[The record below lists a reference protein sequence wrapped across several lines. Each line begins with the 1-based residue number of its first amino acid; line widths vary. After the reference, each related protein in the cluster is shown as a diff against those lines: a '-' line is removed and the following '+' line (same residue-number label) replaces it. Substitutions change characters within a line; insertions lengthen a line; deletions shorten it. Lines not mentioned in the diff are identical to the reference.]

1 MTESAVGAG
10 AVARYLDEL
19 LGDEEL
25 LEPAPV
31 SDEVTPE
38 ADPAPP
44 GEAEPEA
51 PYLLIQVAGIR
62 LAVPTRAVRS
72 YHENSEG
79 LMPGMSGHPLMP
91 ATADLDGIMTAVLD
105 LAAVMLPSAR
115 LSQLPALD
123 QRAPYVLEL
132 AGLPFALVSEIA
144 REPAHIDAERVQWR
158 GPNGQRLWLAGTC
171 SDQKIAI
178 LDLDGLA
185 SLTR

>member
-10 AVARYLDEL
+10 AVERYLDEL
-19 LGDEEL
+19 LGDEDL
-25 LEPAPV
+25 LDSAPAA
-31 SDEVTPE
+31 DEVLPAAEARPPE
-38 ADPAPP
+38 DADS
-44 GEAEPEA
+44 EA

-72 YHENSEG
+72 YHENNEG
-79 LMPGMSGHPLMP
+79 LMPGMSGHALMP

-115 LSQLPALD
+115 LAQLPALD

-132 AGLPFALVSEIA
+132 AGLPFALVSETA
-144 REPAHIDAERVQWR
+144 REPAHIDPERVQWR

-171 SDQKIAI
+171 VDQKIAI

-185 SLTR
+185 ALTR

>member
-10 AVARYLDEL
+10 AVERYLDEL
-19 LGDEEL
+19 LGDEEAHVQAAASDDAA
-25 LEPAPV
+25 PAP
-31 SDEVTPE
+31 ET
-38 ADPAPP
+38 APP
-44 GEAEPEA
+44 DDGEPEA

-62 LAVPTRAVRS
+62 LAVPTRAVRC
-72 YHENSEG
+72 YHENCEG
-79 LMPGMSGHPLMP
+79 LMPGMSGHALMP

-105 LAAVMLPSAR
+105 LAAVMLPPAR
-115 LSQLPALD
+115 LAQLSALD
-123 QRAPYVLEL
+123 QRAPYLLEL

-171 SDQKIAI
+171 TEQKIAI

-185 SLTR
+185 ALTR

>member
-10 AVARYLDEL
+10 AVERYLDEL
-19 LGDEEL
+19 LGDEEAL
-25 LEPAPV
+25 EQAPVTDDVAPAPEPAPP
-31 SDEVTPE
+31 D
-38 ADPAPP
+38 D
-44 GEAEPEA
+44 AEPEA

-72 YHENSEG
+72 YHENNEG
-79 LMPGMSGHPLMP
+79 LMPGMSGHALMP

-105 LAAVMLPSAR
+105 LAAVMLPPAR
-115 LSQLPALD
+115 LAQLPALD

-144 REPAHIDAERVQWR
+144 REPAHIDTERVQWR

-171 SDQKIAI
+171 TDQKIAI

-185 SLTR
+185 ALTR

>member
-10 AVARYLDEL
+10 AVERYLDEL
-19 LGDEEL
+19 LGDEEAH
-25 LEPAPV
+25 EQAPAI
-31 SDEVTPE
+31 DELAPE
-38 ADPAPP
+38 AEKVPPDDP
-44 GEAEPEA
+44 EPET

-62 LAVPTRAVRS
+62 LAVPTRAVRC

-79 LMPGMSGHPLMP
+79 LMPGMSGHALMP

-115 LSQLPALD
+115 LAQLPALD
-123 QRAPYVLEL
+123 QRAPFVLEL
-132 AGLPFALVSEIA
+132 AGLPFALISEIA
-144 REPAHIDAERVQWR
+144 REPAHIDTERVQWR

-171 SDQKIAI
+171 ADQKIAI

-185 SLTR
+185 ALTR